1 MKKFLDKVMKRK
13 VATIIKI
20 LGIGLTELIIDLELD
35 TYTFNSIEWVQSEN
49 KIYLHIFEED
59 DLDITYDF
67 DDLSDDEQLSIYVT
81 LSSILYN

>member
-1 MKKFLDKVMKRK
+1 MKRK